1 MQGKLPAAT
10 HYALRQHTSVVKGA
24 RDPLRVISISVP
36 LRSAP
41 VITGAFS
48 LHTHQW
54 KSSFETGQDWTSG
67 SLWTDMLSQ
76 QTWLLSPSP
85 ASPPPTPYIWL
96 CRETRRSTP
105 RSFSQ
110 LTQLARLSL
119 LLHQPQPFP
128 SVLDISS
135 KVVRCTSIILFVL
148 WDGGRH
154 VIEYDVAAPPWWW
167 HENRD
172 ITGVW
177 LQTKN
182 WKKVRPW
189 NCHLVVGCSKGR
201 WLCLNYRGA
210 TPIWIF
216 C

>member
-1 MQGKLPAAT
+1 MKVFLWNRSGLDIWQ
-10 HYALRQHTSVVKGA
+10 SVD
-24 RDPLRVISISVP
+24 RH
-36 LRSAP
+36 
-41 VITGAFS
+41 AFS
-48 LHTHQW
+48 ADMTPL
-54 KSSFETGQDWTSG
+54 
-67 SLWTDMLSQ
+67 SLARL
-76 QTWLLSPSP
+76 
-85 ASPPPTPYIWL
+85 PPPTPYIWL

-172 ITGVW
+172 IIGVW